1 MPLKLP
7 SGIGVQMQSPS
18 SIAKHMTMLLYGKAK
33 SGKTTLAASA
43 AAVEEMSPVAVV
55 DFEGSTEA
63 VAGLYDV
70 DVYRCTNWTESSAV
84 LDAMINQHSEHGYKT
99 VVLDPL
105 NALQTQLKDEII
117 RRQESTQ
124 PAARSNNSMGDRGM
138 LQADWDVV
146 WMRMRKIMEAFH
158 AAPFHTI
165 WTAHAD
171 TVQDSMTGKM
181 AMEPLFQGTKTKN
194 EATRIPGIV
203 GYIRMVEH
211 NGETVPGVQFAGGAG
226 VLAGD
231 RYRKLGKG
239 MANPTMA
246 DIYNKIFS

>member
-84 LDAMINQHSEHGYKT
+84 LDAMINQHSEHGYRT

-105 NALQTQLKDEII
+105 SARQTQLTDGIS
-117 RRQESTQ
+117 RRQER
-124 PAARSNNSMGDRGM
+124 PLRAARADNGMGDRGM
-138 LQADWDVV
+138 LQADWDAV

-165 WTAHAD
+165 WAARAGSGKHR
-171 TVQDSMTGKM
+171 MTGKM
-181 AMEPLFQGTKTKN
+181 AMEPLVQGTKPKN
-194 EATRIPGIV
+194 EAERSPRI
-203 GYIRMVEH
+203 
-211 NGETVPGVQFAGGAG
+211 
-226 VLAGD
+226 
-231 RYRKLGKG
+231 
-239 MANPTMA
+239 
-246 DIYNKIFS
+246 